1 MSTIAPAQPT
11 KSAVR
16 LALADLYR
24 INVREYER
32 MVAAGALEDERIELI
47 DGYMVKKMPKNPPH
61 SWSTKVLLKT
71 LERLLSA
78 GWTWRMEQPVRIPE
92 YNEPEPDIAIVRGSD
107 DDYKHRTPAP
117 ADVALLVEVSESTL
131 DRDQGEKLFAYATGN
146 IPVYWIVN
154 LVDGQVEVYTGPGPT
169 GYQSRQDFTHG
180 QTVPVVIDGR
190 EVGRIAVADI
200 LP

>member
-1 MSTIAPAQPT
+1 MATIAPAQPT
-11 KSAVR
+11 TSAVP
-16 LALADLYR
+16 LSLADLYR
-24 INVREYER
+24 VNVHEYER

-47 DGYMVKKMPKNPPH
+47 DGYMVKKMPKNPPD

-71 LERLLSA
+71 LERLLSP
-78 GWTWRMEQPVRIPE
+78 GWTWRLEQPVRIPA

-117 ADVALLVEVSESTL
+117 VDVGLLVEVSESNL
-131 DRDQGEKLFAYATGN
+131 DRDQGEKLSAYATGN

-154 LVDGQVEVYTGPGPT
+154 LVDSQVEVYTGPCPE
-169 GYQSRQDFTHG
+169 GYRSRQVFNPG
-180 QTVPVVIDGR
+180 QTVPVVIDGI